1 MKSVMKRFRYFFLAL
16 AAISLAAVSCQEKET
31 PFQPGEPEE
40 SGCYGVYFPT
50 QDATGY
56 HVYDPTM
63 PTVATFTAARTN
75 ASGAIDV
82 PLVVSDPN
90 NVYQVGTLHFNDGQ
104 SEAQVDVNFPGAEA
118 GVTYPLSLTI
128 EDSQYASKYSSNP
141 ISIDFSVM
149 RVEMLTFKNP
159 KTGEDAVFTLNEGWW
174 NEVHYATMQY
184 YEVDGV
190 RTCTFNSIEDG
201 GIWGDSVNATLQFRW
216 YTKQNNEA
224 GKNFL
229 EVPKQ
234 YFGFDYSDWESKPE
248 GQAVNPIYVYD
259 YYWYWIE
266 RGYTPDQLDG
276 GWLGFAATEGQSDG
290 SGGYPVGYYDGN
302 GGFYFNLRYYIPGLG
317 GFSPPTYDFVAIA
330 PGYTRVDYSLEIE
343 ADYSSDGVTPLYV
356 EAGADIASISYA
368 AYEGELTATQV
379 ANKVAAIASG
389 ADPSESFSDFE
400 FDEDEA
406 INYATVGV
414 VLEKTGIYTLVVVAK
429 DAEGNAQNSASI
441 VINYV
446 AAGDVEEHAV
456 KINVFTEPVPARYG
470 ASYTEY
476 DSFAYGILGSN
487 ITEAHVAIVKASDL
501 SSSTLASLKTKGTPV
516 SDNVLSAING
526 EGGYYT
532 VQGGLNPGVV
542 YAVVV
547 WATNGDMDDFAYATW
562 KTTPSPEVWEPVGS
576 ATWTDAFFGPWFS
589 ADPLTYDVALEAS
602 QDVPGRYRL
611 VNVYGEAFGYNEPG
625 DWDDSEDYYFVLNAD
640 DPEKVWFETF
650 DTGCNWGYGDFL
662 LTCEPGLYVSRG
674 EDIAELKADPDILFG
689 VLEDNVVTFPA
700 GSVFKAMAGYNN
712 GAWYYGNKDV
722 EWTIVL
728 NFEEPAGVAPAHK
741 SISKTRHG
749 EGVFAHESLSEPNVF
764 ERNPQPVKA
773 SFSYYYD
780 RMVKNN
786 ARTMSPVVSD
796 VR

>member
-16 AAISLAAVSCQEKET
+16 AAISLAAVSCQEEET

-50 QDATGY
+50 QDATGP
-56 HVYDPTM
+56 HTYDPTM
-63 PTVATFTAARTN
+63 ATVAYFTAARTN

-82 PLVVSDPN
+82 PLVVSDPEGVY
-90 NVYQVGTLHFNDGQ
+90 NVGPLHFNDGQ
-104 SEAQVDVNFPGAEA
+104 SEAQIEVNFPSA
-118 GVTYPLSLTI
+118 GSGIEYPLSLTI
-128 EDSQYASKYSSNP
+128 EDPKYASKYSSNP

-149 RVEMLTFKNP
+149 RVEMRDFMTPDGSKPAMITFS
-159 KTGEDAVFTLNEGWW
+159 DANFWG
-174 NEVHYATMQY
+174 EVHDDCYITY
-184 YEVDGV
+184 YEVDGIRYCETTGGKLV
-190 RTCTFNSIEDG
+190 GSGSDG
-201 GIWGDSVNATLQFRW
+201 VGPWGTDVQLKFKW
-216 YTKQNNEA
+216 YTKKTVTVN
-224 GKNFL
+224 GKDYQWI
-229 EVPKQ
+229 EVPAQ
-234 YFGFDYSDWESKPE
+234 YHGWESSDGNPIYFGDYFHMRADMGLSNGDYSDSYDRY
-248 GQAVNPIYVYD
+248 VNAGD
-259 YYWYWIE
+259 
-266 RGYTPDQLDG
+266 GYNP
-276 GWLGFAATEGQSDG
+276 S
-290 SGGYPVGYYDGN
+290 YYDGN
-302 GGFYFNLRYYIPGLG
+302 GGFVFNMAYWLHGTTRWYGYQNEAPLG
-317 GFSPPTYDFVAIA
+317 VAEGFS
-330 PGYTRVDYSLEIE
+330 RVDYSLEIE

-379 ANKVAAIASG
+379 ANKVAAITSG

-429 DAEGNAQNSASI
+429 DENGVARNDASI

-476 DSFAYGILGSN
+476 NSFAYGILGSN

-501 SSSTLASLKTKGTPV
+501 SSSTLASLKTEGTPV

-576 ATWTDAFFGPWFS
+576 ATWTDAFFGPWFG

-611 VNVYGEAFGYNEPG
+611 VNVYGEAFGYNDPG

-650 DTGCNWGYGDFL
+650 DTGCDWGYGNFL
-662 LTCEPGLYVSRG
+662 LTCEPGIYVSRG

-700 GSVFKAMAGYNN
+700 GSVFKAMAGYNS
-712 GAWYYGNKDV
+712 GAWYYGNKDA

-728 NFEEPAGVAPAHK
+728 NFEEPAGAAPAHK

-749 EGVFAHESLSEPNVF
+749 QGVFAHESLAEPNVF
-764 ERNPQPVKA
+764 ERDPQPVKA
-773 SFSYYYD
+773 NFSYYYD

-786 ARTMSPVVSD
+786 ARTMSPVVFD
-796 VR
+796 VRK